1 VPVTVRVVP
10 DDSVSVSVPVKDSEF
25 MLVEDERLGLR
36 VVVGMTASSA
46 APGTTP
52 PLQFVA
58 VVQVV
63 LVVPVQVLVAILT
76 PLGFAQD

>member
-1 VPVTVRVVP
+1 VVP

-25 MLVEDERLGLR
+25 MLVEDERAGLR

-52 PLQFVA
+52 PLQFVP
-58 VVQVV
+58 VVQVE
-63 LVVPVQVLVAILT
+63 LVVPVQVLVVILSL
-76 PLGFAQD
+76 LGFAPA